1 MAEVLREE
9 HRVKNKEGLIL
20 IEKNRYENIAEVTHK
35 FSGSS
40 TIEEVMKDI
49 VISKVK
55 ERCKQ

>member
-1 MAEVLREE
+1 MSEVLRENQ
-9 HRVKNKEGLIL
+9 RGNNTEGLIL
-20 IEKNRYENIAEVTHK
+20 IEKNRYENIVEVTHK

-55 ERCKQ
+55 ERCRQ